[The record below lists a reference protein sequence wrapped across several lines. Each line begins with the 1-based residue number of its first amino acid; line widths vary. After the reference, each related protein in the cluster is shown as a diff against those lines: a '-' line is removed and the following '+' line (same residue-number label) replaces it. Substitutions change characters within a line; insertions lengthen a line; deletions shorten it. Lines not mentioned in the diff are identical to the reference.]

1 WASMWTARAAIYR
14 HAKGF
19 DHAEVG
25 ICVVIQRMVD
35 ADVSGV
41 VFTANPITT
50 ATDEMVI
57 NASFGLGEAIVQGI
71 VTPDE
76 YTVKTGTLQ
85 VVACNLGTKALR
97 TVRNPDTGIGT
108 VTAPVPEGQR
118 GTAALTDDQIRTLAE
133 MARTI

>member
-57 NASFGLGEAIVQGI
+57 NASFGLGESIVQGI

-76 YTVKTGTLQ
+76 YTVKTATLK
-85 VVACNLGTKALR
+85 VVNRTIGSTALK
-97 TVRNPDTGIGT
+97 TVRDPAARAGT
-108 VTAPVPEGQR
+108 VTQDVPAAMR
-118 GTAALTDDQIRTLAE
+118 ATPALTDDQPTTLA
-133 MARTI
+133 